1 MGFYSNGHTH
11 WLPQLHPHVGR
22 DHTNLDLK
30 PRILVI
36 EALAVLHLTN
46 KQQQEGMLRTI
57 FRMLK
62 GKQLTKTCLKQG
74 QFQQRHPTCIQYAS
88 SSAKWLETIP
98 GAVLLALSGPGGCV
112 PCSCSVGVT

>member
-1 MGFYSNGHTH
+1 M
-11 WLPQLHPHVGR
+11 
-22 DHTNLDLK
+22 DLK

-46 KQQQEGMLRTI
+46 KQQEGMLRTI

-62 GKQLTKTCLKQG
+62 GKQRTKTCLKQG
-74 QFQQRHPTCIQYAS
+74 QFQQRHPTCIQYA

-112 PCSCSVGVT
+112 PDSRSVGVT